1 MDMLKKYSG
10 SAKVFFPKFS
20 RQEVINKIKKCTV
33 ELRGKLG
40 LESVILFGS
49 YARENYTVA
58 SDIDILVIFDD
69 EKVSEDKVYKCLMKS
84 IQLPRVELHLIPK
97 KDLKTYEASK
107 WMKTIEKEGI
117 KIL

>member
-1 MDMLKKYSG
+1 MDTLKKYSG
-10 SAKVFFPKFS
+10 SVRVFFPKFS
-20 RQEVINKIKKCTV
+20 REEVVNEIRKCAV
-33 ELRGKLG
+33 DLREKLG
-40 LESVILFGS
+40 LEKVILFGS
-49 YARENYTVA
+49 YARKNYTVA

-69 EKVSEDKVYKCLMKS
+69 EKSSEDKVYKCLMRS

-97 KDLKTYEASK
+97 RDLETYKASK